1 MRILI
6 HHEMI
11 TISMLIFPDNPIR
24 WITFNIGI
32 LTVKA
37 GLIVPYAHISQ
48 VPILYLQSNSNKAP
62 LLLISYTEAQS

>member
-1 MRILI
+1 MHILI

-24 WITFNIGI
+24 WITFDIGI

-37 GLIVPYAHISQ
+37 GLIVSYAHIKQ
-48 VPILYLQSNSNKAP
+48 VPILYLQ
-62 LLLISYTEAQS
+62 TR